1 MAVTTDVVSDMRV
14 RKVCDFLLSKNT
26 HVEVVGGRM
35 PNTFETSLP
44 FKIKLFNL
52 LFKRGVLFYAEY
64 NLRFFFYGLFKRF
77 DVIVANDLDTLLPCY
92 LLSKLKKAEL
102 VYDSHEYF
110 TESVGLQNRPSV
122 RGIWLKIERWILPKV
137 QHAYTVSPSIAKEYS
152 QKYNVD
158 FKLVRNFPKSQLNF
172 KKLAFDTDK
181 KVILYQGVFNPG
193 RNLHTVIE
201 SMKYLNDAIFVLLG
215 YGELEK
221 ELKMHVDRLQLSN
234 KVIFFGK
241 LPYEEM
247 MAFASSAD
255 LGIALEEPFGESFK
269 YSLPNKIFDYTLVQL
284 PFVTLATHEVKNILA
299 QHKIGIEI
307 SFETPEHL
315 AKIFRDTL
323 SNSDL
328 LNEIKQNQIAAS
340 NHFTWENECKELEK
354 VYDGLF

>member
-1 MAVTTDVVSDMRV
+1 MAVTTDVLSDMRV
-14 RKVCDFLLSKNT
+14 RKVCDFLLTKNARL
-26 HVEVVGGRM
+26 EVVGRRM
-35 PNTFETSLP
+35 FNTFDTQLP
-44 FKIKLFNL
+44 FKVKLFNL

-92 LLSKLKKAEL
+92 LLSKLKSVEL

-110 TESVGLQNRPSV
+110 TESVGLQNRPLV

-137 QHAYTVSPSIAKEYS
+137 KRTYTVSPSIAKAYF

-193 RNLHTVIE
+193 RNLHAVIE
-201 SMKYLNDAIFVLLG
+201 SMKYIDDAIFVLIG
-215 YGELEK
+215 YGELETQLK
-221 ELKMHVDRLQLSN
+221 EKVTKLNLSQ
-234 KVIFFGK
+234 KVKFLGK
-241 LPYEEM
+241 LPYEDM
-247 MAFASSAD
+247 MGYAASAD

-284 PFVTLATHEVKNILA
+284 PFVTLATHEVKSILT

-307 SFETPEHL
+307 CFETPEQL

-323 SNSDL
+323 SNSAL
-328 LNEIKQNQIAAS
+328 LNEIKQNQHVAS
-340 NHFTWENECKELEK
+340 KHFAWENECKELEK
-354 VYDGLF
+354 VYEGLF